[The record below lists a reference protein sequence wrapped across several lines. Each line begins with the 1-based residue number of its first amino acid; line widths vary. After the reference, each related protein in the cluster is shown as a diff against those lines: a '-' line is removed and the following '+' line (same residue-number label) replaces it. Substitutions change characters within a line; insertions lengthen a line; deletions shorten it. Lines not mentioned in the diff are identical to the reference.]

1 MERNVTRSSKA
12 RLAAGATVLGTLW
25 AAALFSQTT
34 PVMDAA
40 ERRIALEK
48 LTVVGSALYIGA
60 HPDDENTALLAW
72 LAKGRKVRTGYLS
85 LTRGDGGQNLI
96 GTEQGDPLGVIRTEE
111 LLAARRIDGAEQFFT
126 RAVDFGYSKT
136 PEETLRI
143 WGREGVLADVV
154 WVIRNFRPDVIIT
167 RFPANGDGG
176 HGHHTAS
183 AILAAEAFSAAAD
196 PKRFPEQLA
205 YVRPWQAKRLV
216 WNAWRRPGEER
227 PATAPPQLSVDLGV
241 WDPILGESYAEL
253 AAASRSMHK
262 SQGFGASPRRGSVL
276 NYFELVAGAPIS
288 SGLFDG
294 IDLTWTRV
302 PGGEAVGTLLAKAL
316 AVYSDEDP
324 AASVPALLEA
334 LAALDGLERD
344 PWVVV
349 KRGELLEAVRACT
362 GLWLETMAA
371 NATVTPG
378 SSVDVTAVALNRSDV
393 PLTLVRVVMP
403 YSPRLYIDRPEA
415 TRTPT
420 IGGGT
425 RDPMMP
431 LLKNQPVTLVF
442 ALSFPSDEPYSQPY
456 WLAAPHGV
464 GTYAVPGQELVGLPH
479 GPPAITATFVLR
491 VGQQELVYEVPVMH
505 RWTDPVAGERTR
517 DLAVVPRVT
526 VNLEAPV
533 LIFPDRTR
541 RVVRALVRGHEANAS
556 ATVKLAAAP
565 GWRVEPQ
572 GIPVAFEKA
581 GEERTVRFTVTPP
594 EAQGGG
600 ELVAFLQSGGREER
614 ARSVVEV
621 DRSHIPPQTLLPPA
635 SARLVRV
642 DVARPVKRVG
652 YVMGSGDEIPAIL
665 RQLGFE
671 VTLLSDDDLE
681 EQNLLAFDTIVVG
694 VRAYNTRP
702 RLAEA
707 QERLLAYVQGGGTLV
722 VQYSTSRDLV
732 TERLGP
738 YPFTLSR
745 DRVTD
750 EAAPVKIL
758 IPGSPLLTYPHAVE
772 PADFDGWVQ
781 ERGLYFPEKWDPR
794 YQALLSMSD
803 PGEPATEGA
812 LLFVTSGKG
821 SYVYTGLAFFRQLP
835 AGVPGAIR
843 LFVNLLAGGRSH
855 A

>member
-1 MERNVTRSSKA
+1 VSSQPP
-12 RLAAGATVLGTLW
+12 LAG
-25 AAALFSQTT
+25 
-34 PVMDAA
+34 DAA

-96 GTEQGDPLGVIRTEE
+96 GTEQGDQLGVIRTEE

-136 PEETLRI
+136 PEETLRF
-143 WGREGVLADVV
+143 WGREAVLADVV
-154 WVIRNFRPDVIIT
+154 WVIRTFRPDVIIT

-205 YVRPWQAKRLV
+205 LAKPWQAKRLV

-227 PATAPPQLSVDLGV
+227 PAGAPPQLSVDLGA
-241 WDPILGESYAEL
+241 WDPLLGESYAEV
-253 AAASRSMHK
+253 AATSRSMHK
-262 SQGFGASPRRGSVL
+262 SQGFGSSPRRGSVP
-276 NYFELVAGAPIS
+276 NYFELVAGEPLS
-288 SGLFDG
+288 NDLFDG
-294 IDLTWTRV
+294 IDLTWNRV
-302 PGGEAVGTLLAKAL
+302 PGGGAVGDLLARAL
-316 AVYSDEDP
+316 AGYSDEDP
-324 AASVPALLEA
+324 AACVPALLEA

-349 KRGELLEAVRACT
+349 KRGELLEVVRACT
-362 GLWLETMAA
+362 GLWLEAMAA
-371 NATVTPG
+371 SATATPG
-378 SSVDVTAVALNRSDV
+378 SSVDVTAVALNRSNV

-403 YSPRLYIDRPEA
+403 YSPRLYIDRPDA
-415 TRTPT
+415 TRTPM

-431 LLKNQPVTLVF
+431 LANNQPVNMTFTLLGLP
-442 ALSFPSDEPYSQPY
+442 ADEPYSQPY

-464 GTYAVPGQELVGLPH
+464 GTYAVPGQELVGSPH

-541 RVVRALVRGHEANAS
+541 RVVRALVRGHEPKAS
-556 ATVKLAAAP
+556 TTVRLAAPP

-572 GIPVAFEKA
+572 GLPVAFEKP
-581 GEERTVRFTVTPP
+581 GEERTVRFTITPP
-594 EAQGGG
+594 DTQGAG
-600 ELVAFLQSGGREER
+600 ELVAFVRRGDREEP

-621 DRSHIPPQTLLPPA
+621 DHSHIPPQTLLPPA

-652 YVMGSGDEIPAIL
+652 YVMGPGDEIPAVL

-671 VTLLSDDDLE
+671 VMLLSDDDLE

-707 QERLLAYVQGGGTLV
+707 QERLLAYVRGGGTLV
-722 VQYSTSRDLV
+722 VQYNTSRDLV

-738 YPFTLSR
+738 YPFALSR

-750 EAAPVKIL
+750 ETAPVKVL
-758 IPGSPLLTYPHAVE
+758 LPGSPLLTYPHAVG
-772 PADFDGWVQ
+772 PADFEGWVQ

-794 YQALLSMSD
+794 YKALLAMSD

-812 LLFVTSGKG
+812 LLFASSGKG

-843 LFVNLLAGGRSH
+843 LFVNLLAGGRSR

>member
-1 MERNVTRSSKA
+1 VKRSSNL
-12 RLAAGATVLGTLW
+12 RLAAIATVLGTVC
-25 AAALFSQTT
+25 AAALSSQTT
-34 PVMDAA
+34 PAKDAA

-48 LTVVGSALYIGA
+48 LTVVGSALYISA

-85 LTRGDGGQNLI
+85 ITRGDGGQNLI
-96 GTEQGDPLGVIRTEE
+96 GTEQGDLLGVIRTEE

-143 WGREGVLADVV
+143 WGREAVLADVV
-154 WVIRNFRPDVIIT
+154 WVVRNFRPDVIIT

-183 AILAAEAFSAAAD
+183 AILAADAFSAAGD

-205 YVRPWQAKRLV
+205 YVKPWQARRLL
-216 WNAWRRPGEER
+216 WNAWRRLGEER
-227 PATAPPQLSVDLGV
+227 PATAPPQLAVDLGA
-241 WDPILGESYAEL
+241 WDPLLGESYAEL

-262 SQGFGASPRRGSVL
+262 SQGFGSSPRRGSVP
-276 NYFELVAGAPIS
+276 NYFELVAGEPVS
-288 SGLFDG
+288 KDVFDG
-294 IDLTWTRV
+294 IDLTWRRV
-302 PGGEAVGTLLAKAL
+302 PGGEVVGKLLSNAL
-316 AVYSDEDP
+316 AAYSDEDP
-324 AASVPALLEA
+324 AASVPALLRA

-344 PWVVV
+344 SWVVV
-349 KRGELLEAVRACT
+349 KRRELLEAIRVCT
-362 GLWLETMAA
+362 GLWLEAMSK
-371 NATVTPG
+371 NATASPG
-378 SSVDVTAVALNRSDV
+378 SSVDVTAVALNRSNV
-393 PLTLVRVVMP
+393 PMTLVRVVMP
-403 YSPRLYIDRPEA
+403 HFSPRLYMDRPDA
-415 TRTPT
+415 AKTPM

-431 LLKNQPVTLVF
+431 LVNNQPVTMEF
-442 ALSFPSDEPYSQPY
+442 ALLKLPADEPYSQPY
-456 WLAAPHGV
+456 WLAAPHDIGEYTV
-464 GTYAVPGQELVGLPH
+464 RNQALVGLPH
-479 GPPAITATFVLR
+479 GSPAIAATFVLR
-491 VGQQELVYEVPVMH
+491 AGEQELVYDVPVMN

-517 DLAVVPRVT
+517 ELAVVPRVT

-541 RVVRALVRGHEANAS
+541 KVIRALVRAHEPKTS
-556 ATVKLAAAP
+556 ATVRLAAPP

-572 GIPVAFEKA
+572 GIPVTFEA
-581 GEERTVRFTVTPP
+581 RDEERTLRFAVTPP
-594 EAQGGG
+594 EAQGTG
-600 ELVAFLQSGGREER
+600 ELVALVRSAAGEEP
-614 ARSVVEV
+614 ARSLVEV
-621 DRSHIPPQTLLPPA
+621 DHRHIPPQILLPPA
-635 SARLVRV
+635 AARLVRV

-707 QERLLAYVQGGGTLV
+707 QERLLAYVDGGGTLV
-722 VQYSTSRDLV
+722 VQYNTNRDVV

-745 DRVTD
+745 ERVTD

-758 IPGSPLLTYPHAVE
+758 VPASPLLTYPHTVVTK
-772 PADFDGWVQ
+772 DFEGWVQ

-794 YQALLSMSD
+794 YQAVLAMSD
-803 PGEPATEGA
+803 PGEPTSEGA
-812 LLFVTSGKG
+812 LLLATSGKG

-843 LFVNLLAGGRSH
+843 LFVNLLAGGR
-855 A
+855 ARA

>member
-1 MERNVTRSSKA
+1 MEKPVKRSSNV
-12 RLAAGATVLGTLW
+12 RLAAVATVLGTVW
-25 AAALFSQTT
+25 AATLASQTT
-34 PVMDAA
+34 PTQDAA

-48 LTVVGSALYIGA
+48 LTVVGSALYVGA

-96 GTEQGDPLGVIRTEE
+96 GTEQGDQLGVVRTEE

-143 WGREGVLADVV
+143 WGREAVLADVV
-154 WVIRNFRPDVIIT
+154 WVVRSFRPDVIIT

-205 YVRPWQAKRLV
+205 YVRPWQAKRLL

-227 PATAPPQLSVDLGV
+227 PATAQPQLSVDLGF
-241 WDPILGESYAEL
+241 WDPLLGESYAEL

-262 SQGFGASPRRGSVL
+262 SQGFGAAPRRGSVP
-276 NYFELVAGAPIS
+276 NYLELVAGEPVTKDI
-288 SGLFDG
+288 FDG
-294 IDLTWTRV
+294 IDLTWRRV
-302 PGGEAVGTLLAKAL
+302 TGGEAVAKLLSKAL
-316 AVYSDEDP
+316 AAYTDESP

-334 LAALDGLERD
+334 LAAVDRLAPDPSVAMKRRDLLD
-344 PWVVV
+344 VF
-349 KRGELLEAVRACT
+349 AQCT
-362 GLWLETMAA
+362 GLWVE
-371 NATVTPG
+371 
-378 SSVDVTAVALNRSDV
+378 AVAADPSAAPGGSVEITASAVNRSSV
-393 PLTLVRVVMP
+393 PLTLSRLEAPFGLSLKVDVPLP
-403 YSPRLYIDRPEA
+403 Y
-415 TRTPT
+415 
-420 IGGGT
+420 
-425 RDPMMP
+425 
-431 LLKNQPVTLVF
+431 NQPVSRNLTV
-442 ALSFPSDEPYSQPY
+442 ALPPGTPYSQPY
-456 WLAAPHGV
+456 WLANGHGNGLYPV
-464 GTYAVPGQELVGLPH
+464 ADQALIGVPRNPPALWLAFTVRAGGQEL
-479 GPPAITATFVLR
+479 T
-491 VGQQELVYEVPVMH
+491 YKVPVTQ

-517 DLAVVPRVT
+517 DVAVVPRVT

-541 RVVRALVRGHEANAS
+541 RVVRALVRGHEPKTS
-556 ATVKLAAAP
+556 AAVRLAVPP

-572 GIPVAFEKA
+572 SVPVTFEA
-581 GEERTVRFTVTPP
+581 RNDERVLRFTVAPP
-594 EAQGGG
+594 ETQGTG
-600 ELVAFLQSGGREER
+600 ELVAFVRSGESEEP
-614 ARSVVEV
+614 AHGLVEV
-621 DRSHIPPQTLLPPA
+621 DHPHIPPQILLPPA
-635 SARLVRV
+635 AARLVRV

-652 YVMGSGDEIPAIL
+652 YVMGSGDEVPAIL

-671 VTLLSDDDLE
+671 VTLLSDEDLE

-707 QERLLAYVQGGGTLV
+707 QERLLAYVEGGGTLV
-722 VQYSTSRDLV
+722 VQYNTNRDVV

-745 DRVTD
+745 ERVTD
-750 EAAPVKIL
+750 ETAPVGIL
-758 IPGSPLLTYPHAVE
+758 LPASPLLTYPHTVGT
-772 PADFDGWVQ
+772 ADFEGWVQ

-794 YQALLSMSD
+794 YQAVLAMSD
-803 PGEPATEGA
+803 PGEPASEGA
-812 LLFVTSGKG
+812 LLFAVSGKG
-821 SYVYTGLAFFRQLP
+821 SYVYTSLAFFRQLP

-843 LFVNLLAGGRSH
+843 LFVNLLAGGRSRG
-855 A
+855 